1 VSIVKVLVVGGGGR
15 EHALCVALAKSPQVE
30 AVFCAPGN
38 GGIAGVATCRPD
50 LLASDLGGL
59 AAFAAEERIDLTV
72 VGPEAPLVAG
82 IVDRFQQEGLRIFG
96 PSKEAARLEG
106 SKDFAK
112 RVMLKNNVPTAAHR
126 TFSELAEAKEHV
138 EQNEVYPIV
147 VKADG
152 LAAGKGV
159 TVCEDREQA
168 LTALDEAMGARRFG
182 DAGAVV
188 VIEEFVRGEEA
199 SVHAITDG
207 ETLLVLPSS
216 QDHKRVGEGDTGP
229 NTGGMGA
236 YSPAPIVEGDM
247 MDRIVRTILV
257 PTLHGL
263 KREGTPFCG
272 VLYAGLMITKG
283 GPRVLEYNVRFGDPE
298 TQVLLPRMK
307 SDLFEILY
315 AAAEGDLSDHE
326 GLDLDARPCVGVVV
340 ASAGYPGAYQGGKP
354 IAGLEAASA
363 MEGVTVYHA
372 GTRLSGSRLVTAGG
386 RVLCVSAL
394 GEDLQAARDRAYEAA
409 DGISFD
415 GAYVRRDIGWRVLA
429 AR

>member
-1 VSIVKVLVVGGGGR
+1 MKVLVVGGGGR
-15 EHALCVALAKSPQVE
+15 EHALCVALAKSPKVDS
-30 AVFCAPGN
+30 VFCAPGN
-38 GGIAGVATCRPD
+38 GGIASVAECRPD
-50 LLASDLGGL
+50 LLASDVEGL
-59 AAFAAEERIDLTV
+59 VVFAKDAGVDLTV

-82 IVDRFQQEGLRIFG
+82 IVDRFQEEGLRIFG

-112 RVMLKNNVPTAAHR
+112 QIMLKNNVPTAAHR
-126 TFSELAEAKEHV
+126 TFSELAEAKEYV
-138 EQNEVYPIV
+138 EEQVDVFPVV

-159 TVCEDREQA
+159 SICETREEA
-168 LTALDEAMGARRFG
+168 LAALEEAMGARRFG
-182 DAGAVV
+182 DAGSMV
-188 VIEEFVRGEEA
+188 VIEEFLRGEEA

-236 YSPAPIVEGDM
+236 YSPAPVVEGEI
-247 MDRIVRTILV
+247 MDRIVRTVLV
-257 PTLHGL
+257 PTLHGM
-263 KREGTPFCG
+263 KREGAPFRG

-307 SDLFEILY
+307 SDLFEILC
-315 AAAEGDLSDHE
+315 AAADGDLSGIADLE
-326 GLDLDARPCVGVVV
+326 LDERPCVGVVV
-340 ASAGYPGAYQGGKP
+340 ASEGYPGAYQGGKE
-354 IAGLEAASA
+354 INGLDAAA
-363 MEGVTVYHA
+363 DLDDVFVYHA
-372 GTRLSGSRLVTAGG
+372 GTRLSGDRIVTAGG

-394 GEDLQAARDRAYEAA
+394 GDDIQAACDRAYEGVDAI
-409 DGISFD
+409 GFD
-415 GAYVRRDIGWRVLA
+415 GAYTRRDIGWRVLA
-429 AR
+429 RA